1 MVISTINEK
10 SLDAEVLEVLL
21 ELKDKKQAPHWMTV
35 NGLKTLV
42 GGYLLPNETPL
53 DMYRRVSKAAAKHL
67 NRLDLEPRFL
77 DILWQGY
84 LGLSTPVAANMG
96 ADRGLPISC
105 FSSFV
110 DDTIYSIFDTIKE
123 VACMSAKGGGT
134 SMYWGAVR
142 PENSPISGG
151 GTTNGIVP
159 WLQVVNDTVN
169 SVTQG
174 NVRRGAL
181 ANYIDIEHSDFLA
194 VLKTLKP
201 TDFNYCPNLQLGV
214 CVSDRFMQR
223 LKDKDPDAVA
233 RWKELLTARWNF
245 GKCYILFIDTVNR
258 DRPECYKHY
267 DLTVKQSNLCCLE
280 GHELVVTKEGNKP
293 IKDLV
298 GKEVTIWDGKN
309 WVAVDNFESK
319 GFTEQLVE
327 ITYIDGSTIRVTP
340 NHRMPLKF
348 RCGSYRNATIVATE
362 LRESDVIE
370 IHTHH
375 NKKWNTGVI
384 DTIEF
389 INVDPTEVYCCTVPT
404 TGLFAL
410 ADGRMTGNSEITL
423 HTDKDHSLVCCLSSL
438 NAAMYDSWPED
449 LVELSIYF
457 LDAVMEE
464 FLVKSKDIP
473 GFERAY
479 NFALKGRALGLGVMG
494 YHTYLQ
500 DHLIAYESEQAT
512 EFNTRLFKDI
522 RQQADAA
529 TAKLATE
536 YGEPEW
542 CKGFNRRNTHT
553 LACAPTVSNSLICGE
568 VSPGIDPI
576 TSAVFVKDRG
586 DKGELVRYNLS
597 LKKYLASIGKDT
609 PETWKEIRDAAEGED
624 CSVQHLAWLPQEIK
638 DVFKTAREI
647 SQLAVVRAAAERQP
661 YLDQT
666 QSVNLFF
673 KKDVDQMF
681 FQKVHIEAY
690 KLGVHSLYY
699 CRSERE
705 TRIEKKL
712 AVTQPAC
719 TLPADDV
726 CIPCQG

>member
-1 MVISTINEK
+1 MVINTINEK
-10 SLDAEVLEVLL
+10 SLDAEILDVLNQ
-21 ELKDKKQAPHWMTV
+21 LKADKQAPDWMTV

-42 GGYLLPNETPL
+42 GGYLLEGETPK
-53 DMYRRVSKAAAKHL
+53 DMYRRVSNAAAKRL
-67 NRLDLEPRFL
+67 NRADLEARFFH
-77 DILWQGY
+77 IMWNGF

-96 ADRGLPISC
+96 AERGLPISC

-110 DDTIYSIFDTIKE
+110 PDSIHGIGMTKTE
-123 VACMSAKGGGT
+123 VMCMSAKGGGT

-151 GTTNGIVP
+151 GATNGVVP
-159 WLQVVNDTVN
+159 WMRGVNEDIN

-181 ANYIDIEHSDFLA
+181 ANYIDIEHGDFLA

-223 LKDKDPDAVA
+223 LKDKDPDAVL

-258 DRPECYKHY
+258 NRPECYKFY
-267 DLTVKQSNLCCLE
+267 NLTVKQSNLC
-280 GHELVVTKEGNKP
+280 N
-293 IKDLV
+293 
-298 GKEVTIWDGKN
+298 
-309 WVAVDNFESK
+309 
-319 GFTEQLVE
+319 E
-327 ITYIDGSTIRVTP
+327 I
-340 NHRMPLKF
+340 NL
-348 RCGSYRNATIVATE
+348 
-362 LRESDVIE
+362 
-370 IHTHH
+370 
-375 NKKWNTGVI
+375 
-384 DTIEF
+384 
-389 INVDPTEVYCCTVPT
+389 
-404 TGLFAL
+404 
-410 ADGRMTGNSEITL
+410 MTDE
-423 HTDKDHSLVCCLSSL
+423 DHSLVCCLSSL
-438 NAAMYDSWPED
+438 NVALRDSWPED
-449 LVELSIYF
+449 LVELSVYF

-464 FLVKSKDIP
+464 FLAKSKNMP

-479 NFALKGRALGLGVMG
+479 RSAVKGRALGLGVIG
-494 YHTYLQ
+494 YHSYLQ
-500 DHLIAYESEQAT
+500 DHLIAYESIAASN
-512 EFNTRLFKDI
+512 FNISLFKSI
-522 RQQADAA
+522 RKQADAA
-529 TAKLATE
+529 TAKLAAE
-536 YGEPEW
+536 YGESEW

-597 LKKYLASIGKDT
+597 LKKYLASIGRDT

-624 CSVQHLAWLPQEIK
+624 CSVQHLTWMPQEIK

-647 SQLAVVRAAAERQP
+647 SQLNVVKAAAERQP

-673 KKDVDQMF
+673 KKDVDQRF

-705 TRIEKKL
+705 SRMDKAPEATSAGCAL
-712 AVTQPAC
+712 PQPE
-719 TLPADDV
+719 DDGV

>member
-1 MVISTINEK
+1 MVINTINEK
-10 SLDAEVLEVLL
+10 SLDAEILDVLNQ
-21 ELKDKKQAPHWMTV
+21 LKASNEAPDWMTS

-42 GGYLLPNETPL
+42 GGYLLDGETPK
-53 DMYRRVSKAAAKHL
+53 DMYRRVSKAAAKRL
-67 NRLDLEPRFL
+67 NRADLEARFFH
-77 DILWQGY
+77 IMWNGY

-96 ADRGLPISC
+96 AERGLPISC

-110 DDTIYSIFDTIKE
+110 PDSIHGIFDTIKE
-123 VACMSAKGGGT
+123 VACMSSKGGGT
-134 SMYWGAVR
+134 SMYWGGVR
-142 PENSPISGG
+142 PEHSPITGG
-151 GTTNGIVP
+151 GTTNGVVP
-159 WLQVVNDTVN
+159 WLNVVNDTIN

-174 NVRRGAL
+174 LVRRGAL
-181 ANYIDIEHSDFLA
+181 ASYIDIEHGDFLA

-214 CVSDRFMQR
+214 CVSDKFMQR
-223 LKDKDPDAVA
+223 LKDKDPDAVL

-267 DLTVKQSNLCCLE
+267 SLTVKQSNLCCLE
-280 GHELVVTKEGNKP
+280 GHAMVVTKEGPKMIKELLNKTV
-293 IKDLV
+293 D
-298 GKEVTIWDGKN
+298 IWDGN
-309 WVAVDNFESK
+309 EWAAVDNFESK
-319 GFTEQLVE
+319 GFTDELVK
-327 ITYIDGSTIRVTP
+327 ITFTDGRLLRVTP
-340 NHRMPLKF
+340 NHRVPLVDGICFAKDLKAGDVVQSHDLGIF
-348 RCGSYRNATIVATE
+348 VAT
-362 LRESDVIE
+362 SKQIE
-370 IHTHH
+370 
-375 NKKWNTGVI
+375 NV
-384 DTIEF
+384 EA
-389 INVDPTEVYCCTVPT
+389 INVEPTEVYCCTVPT

-410 ADGRMTGNSEITL
+410 ADGTMTGNSEIALT
-423 HTDKDHSLVCCLSSL
+423 TDEDHSLVCCLSSL
-438 NAAMYDSWPED
+438 NVALYDSWPED

-464 FLVKSKDIP
+464 FLVKSKDMP
-473 GFERAY
+473 GFERAWRS
-479 NFALKGRALGLGVMG
+479 AVKGRALGLGVIG
-494 YHTYLQ
+494 YHSYLQ
-500 DHLIAYESEQAT
+500 DHLIAYESEQASQ
-512 EFNTRLFKDI
+512 FNVDLFKGI
-522 RQQADAA
+522 RQQADDA
-529 TAKLATE
+529 TAKLAAE

-542 CKGFNRRNTHT
+542 CKGFNRRNTHV

-597 LKKYLASIGKDT
+597 LKKYLASIGRDT
-609 PETWKEIRDAAEGED
+609 PQTWKEIRDAAEGED
-624 CSVQHLAWLPQEIK
+624 CSVQHLTWMPQEVK

-647 SQLAVVRAAAERQP
+647 SQLAVVNAAAERQP

-673 KKDVDQMF
+673 KKDVDQRF

-705 TRIEKKL
+705 NRMDKSPEVATVGC
-712 AVTQPAC
+712 A
-719 TLPADDV
+719 LPTAPPVEDDGI

>member
-1 MVISTINEK
+1 MVINTINEK
-10 SLDAEVLEVLL
+10 SLDAEILDVLNQ
-21 ELKDKKQAPHWMTV
+21 LKADNEAPEWMTT

-42 GGYLLPNETPL
+42 GGYLLPGETPK
-53 DMYRRVSKAAAKHL
+53 DMYRRVSNAAAKRL
-67 NRLDLEPRFL
+67 NRADLEARFFH
-77 DILWQGY
+77 IMWNGF

-96 ADRGLPISC
+96 AERGLPISC
-105 FSSFV
+105 FSSYV
-110 DDTIYSIFDTIKE
+110 DDTVYSIFDTIKE

-142 PENSPISGG
+142 PENSSISSG

-159 WLQVVNDTVN
+159 WLQVVNNTIN

-181 ANYIDIEHSDFLA
+181 ANYIDIEHGDFLA

-201 TDFNYCPNLQLGV
+201 TDFNYTPNLQLGV

-223 LKDKDPDAVA
+223 LKDKDPDAIL

-258 DRPECYKHY
+258 NRPECYKHY
-267 DLTVKQSNLCCLE
+267 DLKVVQSNLC
-280 GHELVVTKEGNKP
+280 
-293 IKDLV
+293 
-298 GKEVTIWDGKN
+298 
-309 WVAVDNFESK
+309 
-319 GFTEQLVE
+319 
-327 ITYIDGSTIRVTP
+327 
-340 NHRMPLKF
+340 
-348 RCGSYRNATIVATE
+348 
-362 LRESDVIE
+362 
-370 IHTHH
+370 
-375 NKKWNTGVI
+375 
-384 DTIEF
+384 
-389 INVDPTEVYCCTVPT
+389 
-404 TGLFAL
+404 
-410 ADGRMTGNSEITL
+410 SEISLT
-423 HTDKDHSLVCCLSSL
+423 TDKNHSLVCCLSSL
-438 NAAMYDSWPED
+438 NVALYDSWPED
-449 LVELSIYF
+449 LIELSIYF

-464 FLVKSKDIP
+464 FLVKSKDMP

-479 NFALKGRALGLGVMG
+479 RSAVKGRALGLGVIG
-494 YHTYLQ
+494 YHCYLQ
-500 DHLIAYESEQAT
+500 DHLIPYESERAS
-512 EFNTRLFKDI
+512 EFNISLFKGI
-522 RQQADAA
+522 REQADAA
-529 TAKLATE
+529 TAKLAAE

-542 CKGFNRRNTHT
+542 CKDFNRRNTHT

-597 LKKYLASIGKDT
+597 LKKYLASIGRDT
-609 PETWKEIRDAAEGED
+609 PQTWKEIREAAEGED
-624 CSVQHLAWLPQEIK
+624 CSVQHLTWMPDEIK
-638 DVFKTAREI
+638 EVFKTAREI
-647 SQLAVVRAAAERQP
+647 NQLAVVKAAAERQP

-673 KKDVDQMF
+673 KKDVDQRF

-705 TRIEKKL
+705 NRMDKAPEVNTSC
-712 AVTQPAC
+712 AMPAK
-719 TLPADDV
+719 PPVEEDSV